1 MGRVGGVLRMGV
13 KFLVVSGLLKGLNWL
28 VEAFCGLGVAS
39 YFSSY
44 SLARETTLIMEVGV

>member
-13 KFLVVSGLLKGLNWL
+13 KFLVVYGLLKGLKWL
-28 VEAFCGLGVAS
+28 VEAFCGLGIAS

-44 SLARETTLIMEVGV
+44 ILARETALTMEFGV